1 MTKGSYTRLTKIGR
15 VMHCGICRQRGHKR
29 GACPN
34 KPADYIEKL
43 TKKMAPKRKTFN
55 TKEAELVEE
64 MERAQQE
71 VETGEKQLMEE
82 LLFNETDM
90 IAPSPTT
97 LVFVSFRDLFQLI
110 VLCIS
115 IIKYF

>member
-1 MTKGSYTRLTKIGR
+1 
-15 VMHCGICRQRGHKR
+15 
-29 GACPN
+29 
-34 KPADYIEKL
+34 
-43 TKKMAPKRKTFN
+43 MAPKRKTFN

-97 LVFVSFRDLFQLI
+97 LVFMPTPNLSTTHGLGGTPPPSMPLSRADGTSRATRKKLPVKRARQ
-110 VLCIS
+110 
-115 IIKYF
+115 